1 MLNKKIILIDQDGV
15 LANYQESLHAI
26 LAREHPTGP
35 WRPIHELVHHDTEKN
50 YSREWT
56 DVIEEIVLRK
66 GFYRN
71 LPPIVG
77 GCEALEYLLAQ
88 GNDVRICT
96 APKRDFR
103 NCTLEKLEWIDEH
116 FGRKWSERTI
126 ITRDKT
132 LVSGDI
138 LIDDKPNVKGVRQPS
153 WEHIFYDQPYNRTH
167 KGRRLTWTNYKEV
180 LGV

>member
-1 MLNKKIILIDQDGV
+1 MKKLIMLVDQDGV

-35 WRPIHELVHHDTEKN
+35 WKPVDELTRHDTDKN
-50 YSREWT
+50 YPPEWT

-71 LPPIVG
+71 LPPIEG
-77 GCEALEYLLAQ
+77 GRDALLHLLLL
-88 GNDVRICT
+88 GHDVRIVT

-116 FGRKWSERTI
+116 LGRKWTERTI

-132 LVSGDI
+132 LVHGDI
-138 LIDDKPNVKGVRQPS
+138 LIDDKPGITGARQPS
-153 WEHIFYDQPYNRTH
+153 WEQVFYDQSYNRAH
-167 KGRRLTWTNYKEV
+167 DKRRLNWSNYKEV
-180 LGV
+180 LGI